1 VTPEQVAAL
10 EGVVLPPRSPTQLT
24 DMEVDECEE
33 TAMHDVENE
42 EEMRRKHAQKEVI
55 HYCSCN

>member
-1 VTPEQVAAL
+1 L
-10 EGVVLPPRSPTQLT
+10 EGVVLPPRSSTQLT

-33 TAMHDVENE
+33 TTMHDVENE

-55 HYCSCN
+55 HYCSFN